1 VVKQENQN
9 SEGLT
14 SKPNPDAALEQFP
27 GAGIH
32 FERPECHASGSL
44 GLMGHGGLG
53 LNKFTT
59 ARSGG
64 MTSADPLWFQWLS
77 R

>member
-44 GLMGHGGLG
+44 GLMGHGGFGTEQVYYGQERWNDIRGSLMVSM
-53 LNKFTT
+53 
-59 ARSGG
+59 A
-64 MTSADPLWFQWLS
+64 
-77 R
+77 